1 MPNIT
6 MTGAT
11 DVGRVRRANED
22 SYRLLPHLQALVV
35 CDGMGGHAAG
45 EVASQQAVDVFS
57 AYLEQGSTLGTALT
71 PPDMD
76 ELSESTTPPVQAI
89 RLANRSVFETA
100 QAKRSMRGMGTT
112 LVSVLFHEGFAAIYH
127 VGDSRAYRFAG
138 GRLEPLTEDHS
149 LLAELKA
156 QGEITAE
163 QEKGLP

>member
-1 MPNIT
+1 
-6 MTGAT
+6 
-11 DVGRVRRANED
+11 
-22 SYRLLPHLQALVV
+22 
-35 CDGMGGHAAG
+35 
-45 EVASQQAVDVFS
+45 
-57 AYLEQGSTLGTALT
+57 
-71 PPDMD
+71 MD
-76 ELSESTTPPVQAI
+76 ELSDSTTPPVQAI

-112 LVSVLFHEGFAAIYH
+112 LVSVQFHEGYAAVYH

-163 QEKGLP
+163 QEKDFPERNVITRALGTHPSVQVGCQDRSGPQPGEVVSSLCF